1 MIRIVRAPLF
11 SLIAFL
17 SCVIALRAQEPL
29 PDATA
34 NQPALEIPKGYEIG
48 QESASP
54 DGRFAILYP
63 VREED
68 GAGDYPPNLLVQL
81 KPYAVLV
88 KLGEDE
94 GRPQGARGEPLA
106 KWNGNSVVAI
116 WLAAKWGSSDL
127 WVYEIDHDKVKRVH
141 PVFHE
146 ARKHFERDFRER
158 FLKKYPKESG
168 SFVFVSDGNEERG
181 VQEIEF
187 KGRTL
192 LLNLF
197 ADNKP
202 NLAAGPH
209 WTASL
214 HAVWDLDKAKFGKVD
229 FRPGKIEVRGDP

>member
-1 MIRIVRAPLF
+1 MKAMRALLL
-11 SLIAFL
+11 SLMAL
-17 SCVIALRAQEPL
+17 LPCVIAIRAEEP
-29 PDATA
+29 PMDVT
-34 NQPALEIPKGYEIG
+34 PMRPVRDIPKGYEVG
-48 QESASP
+48 EESGSP

-63 VREED
+63 VREEN
-68 GAGDYPPNLLVQL
+68 GAEDYPPNLLVQL
-81 KPYAVLV
+81 DPYSVLAKV
-88 KLGEDE
+88 GGKE

-106 KWNGNSVVAI
+106 RWNGNSVVAI

-127 WVYEIDHDKVKRVH
+127 WVYEIENDKVKRVH
-141 PVFHE
+141 PVFQE
-146 ARKHFERDFRER
+146 ARKPFDRDFRDR

-168 SFVFVSDGNEERG
+168 SFIFVSDGNEDRG

-202 NLAAGPH
+202 NLAGGPH

-214 HAVWDLDKAKFGKVD
+214 HAVWDLDKAKFEKVD